1 MMLTINKATKIIGNG
16 PHEKKTLLQK
26 VDLKLQSGDLL
37 VVRS

>member
-26 VDLKLQSGDLL
+26 VDLYPVHCHLL